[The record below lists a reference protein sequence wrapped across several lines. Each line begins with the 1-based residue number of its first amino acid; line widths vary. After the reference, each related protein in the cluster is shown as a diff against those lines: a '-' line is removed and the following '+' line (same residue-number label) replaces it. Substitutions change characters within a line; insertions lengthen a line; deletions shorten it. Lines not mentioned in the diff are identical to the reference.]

1 MDYPRRVALY
11 LVSMK
16 TDLPSISIILLLLI
30 SAIFTRLVFLLND
43 GLATQEDM
51 LALQEATLVL
61 SVPIMLMT
69 TKWDSRKERRGDER
83 KIHWERVMVFLMWA
97 ALIFVSY
104 IYLKPSKLE
113 RAEWTQIVLGKGVSI
128 AENDVKFMSIVIG
141 CCIILTNFGRNEID
155 TSNPYRVMWII
166 PALLMLS
173 AIMIVFS
180 NNFLYTIIF
189 GIVFQLYMFAIS
201 IGISSM
207 IFGIGREKDNRLPH
221 PIIEVV

>member
-1 MDYPRRVALY
+1 M
-11 LVSMK
+11 
-16 TDLPSISIILLLLI
+16 ISIILLLLI
-30 SAIFTRLVFLLND
+30 SAVFTRLVFLLND

-51 LALQEATLVL
+51 LALQEATLVM

-69 TKWDSRKERRGDER
+69 TKWDSRKERPGDPNR
-83 KIHWERVMVFLMWA
+83 IYWERVMVFLMWG

-113 RAEWTQIVLGKGVSI
+113 KAEWTQIVLGKGVLI

-141 CCIILTNFGRNEID
+141 CCIILTNFGRSEID

-173 AIMIVFS
+173 AIMIVVS
-180 NNFLYTIIF
+180 NKYFNTIVF
-189 GIVFQLYMFAIS
+189 GILFQLYMFSIS

-207 IFGIGREKDNRLPH
+207 IFGIGREKINRTPIA
-221 PIIEVV
+221 IIEAV